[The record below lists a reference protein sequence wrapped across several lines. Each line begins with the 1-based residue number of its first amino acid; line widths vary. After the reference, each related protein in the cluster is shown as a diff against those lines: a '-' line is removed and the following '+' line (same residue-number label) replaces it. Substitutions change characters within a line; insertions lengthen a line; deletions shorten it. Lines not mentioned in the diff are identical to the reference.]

1 MDLSSVPLDSRF
13 REVYDRLAP
22 GRIVGLESLYSSDVR
37 FTDPFHDIEGLADLQ
52 AYFESMYREVAVC
65 TFAWGP
71 SGSSADGTTLFQEW
85 TMTLRHRT
93 FRPRQTIQLPGCSRL
108 TVRDGRIT
116 EHRDHFDAAA
126 LIHDRIPV
134 LGAILR
140 RVRAAVGSSR

>member
-13 REVYDRLAP
+13 RKVYDQLAP
-22 GRIVGLESLYSSDVR
+22 GRIEGLESLYSPNVR

-52 AYFESMYREVAVC
+52 AYFEAMYSQVAVC

-71 SGSSADGTTLFQEW
+71 AGSSADGTSLFQEW

-93 FRPRQTIQLPGCSRL
+93 FRPRQTIELPGCTRM
-108 TVRDGRIT
+108 TVREGRIVA
-116 EHRDHFDAAA
+116 HRDHFDAAA

-140 RVRAAVGSSR
+140 RVRASVGASR